1 MANPKR
7 RWSKARTGKRRSQ
20 WKLSAPNLVECPQC
34 HALKLPHR
42 VCKECGHYIVD
53 GKAKEIIKIEE

>member
-20 WKLSAPNLVECPQC
+20 WKLKVPNLVECPRC
-34 HALKLPHR
+34 HNLMMSHR
-42 VCKECGHYIVD
+42 VCSECGYYKGREVL
-53 GKAKEIIKIEE
+53 KVVKEKKK